1 MNQTK
6 ITMLNNGNKPI
17 KPKVLNFND
26 KIVESYVII
35 IFSFKPN
42 LS

>member
-6 ITMLNNGNKPI
+6 ITMLNNGNKP
-17 KPKVLNFND
+17 KVLNFND
-26 KIVESYVII
+26 KIVESNVII